1 MIEWNLRSRSRLCHK
16 CGGEFIDGGKC
27 RSAVLH
33 FAEPLAREI
42 FAEKIAAQAA
52 EREKDGKDASKDKA
66 PEYVRIDF
74 CEPCWNALASAPPP
88 PPLWISAW
96 QSLYAAPE
104 PDAPEPLPKETVE
117 TLLRKFVEGGS
128 VDENASVTFVLAVML
143 ERKKLLIERGVRRGA
158 DGRLVRIYEHRKTGE
173 IMLITDPDLGIE
185 EIPGVQQQIDLLLN
199 PPEEPVEEAAEKPA
213 GADSE

>member
-1 MIEWNLRSRSRLCHK
+1 MIEWNLRSRSRNCHK

-27 RSAVLH
+27 RSAVMH
-33 FAEPLAREI
+33 FGEPLAREI

-52 EREKDGKDASKDKA
+52 EREKEGKDASKDKT

-74 CEPCWNALASAPPP
+74 CEPCWDALMSATP

-96 QSLYAAPE
+96 QSPYTAPE

-128 VDENASVTFVLAVML
+128 VDENASVAFVLAVML

-199 PPEEPVEEAAEKPA
+199 PPEAPAEPETEAPVASA
-213 GADSE
+213 